1 MEEEIQILFNTLRLL
16 GTDLDALSK
25 QFKVP
30 IQSQMFVKSNPKGMA
45 LLIHTLLCYFN
56 DEDYRQRFSVCWFPY
71 TMIELKDFK

>member
-16 GTDLDALSK
+16 GTDLDSLQK

-45 LLIHTLLCYFN
+45 LLIHTILCFFN
-56 DEDYRQRFSVCWFPY
+56 EDDYR
-71 TMIELKDFK
+71 